1 MAQSAGT
8 ASDAPF
14 VPPVGYRRSQVPEM
28 DGDDTELWVI
38 RVPDEIDVRKLDGV
52 TLSLDALQSTSRTSL
67 ASVDVG
73 NDTYD
78 LFVASTRRTD
88 ARTDNSAQ
96 LIDMAGGEKADVF
109 VDDNYFAEERGVGI
123 ATDLNGIVPLL
134 PTSHNTL
141 KVAPKRLHR
150 RMYMARRAPR
160 SEPEAP
166 VHAVPHQA
174 HVQPWDRLKGQ
185 LYVALLTHAASLPVM
200 SRAPLHSRA
209 RATSTR
215 RRPSP
220 KC

>member
-8 ASDAPF
+8 ASDASF
-14 VPPVGYRRSQVPEM
+14 TPPVGYRRSEVPAMNEE
-28 DGDDTELWVI
+28 DTELWVI
-38 RVPDEIDVRKLDGV
+38 RVPDEVDAHKLDGV

-73 NDTYD
+73 KDTYD

-88 ARTDNSAQ
+88 TRTDNSAQ

-109 VDDNYFAEERGVGI
+109 VDDNYFAQERGVGI

-134 PTSHNTL
+134 PTSRNTL

-160 SEPEAP
+160 SAPDAP
-166 VHAVPHQA
+166 VHPVPHQA

-185 LYVALLTHAASLPVM
+185 FIPAG
-200 SRAPLHSRA
+200 A
-209 RATSTR
+209 RAETRAHKSEKKKRKSSDASTPR
-215 RRPSP
+215 
-220 KC
+220 KKK